1 MTQGSL
7 REGKTRRPAIE
18 EKRGVPSGSVEARKR
33 DSANA
38 LRFEASGVKSAIL
51 LLVALTSLAALAEA
65 LILAQ
70 LRLSA
75 GGMLSRIPLNPWHL
89 AALLENFSLVL
100 GIFVGLSHPGVV
112 KKLRQW
118 AVHSAALALGMP
130 FVLVLVYLIY
140 TLPTGTFSALQAAKL
155 VAYIAFPNL
164 LLLPDRLRKA
174 DHAGWR
180 DFAAMLALAFPVPA
194 HWLSSVWVL
203 PPGLNV
209 FQILFGIHDLYI
221 FQPLFCVCVGAYAFM
236 VIRNLEGVGYRLVWR
251 RADAMEG
258 ATNFAAFTLLG
269 IPLGLAL
276 NFIHPHFMSESLW
289 NVPLQFV
296 GIYVTIAI
304 PEELLFR
311 GILQNFLVRSIQRG
325 PRGLYGLLIA
335 SVVFGA
341 SHLHHAPV
349 PNWRYAIL
357 ATVAGIFYGNTYRVR
372 QRLCASAL
380 THALVDTVWRF
391 WF

>member
-1 MTQGSL
+1 M
-7 REGKTRRPAIE
+7 
-18 EKRGVPSGSVEARKR
+18 PSGSIERRSR
-33 DSANA
+33 DSGNP
-38 LRFEASGVKSAIL
+38 LRFEISEMKKAVL
-51 LLVALTSLAALAEA
+51 LVVALTALAALAEA
-65 LILAQ
+65 LILVQ
-70 LRLSA
+70 VRLGF
-75 GGMLSRIPLNPWHL
+75 GGMLSHVPLNPWHL
-89 AALLENFSLVL
+89 AALLENFALVL
-100 GIFVGLSHPGVV
+100 GIFVGFSHPGVV
-112 KKLRQW
+112 RKLRQW
-118 AVHSAALALGMP
+118 AVQSATLALGMP
-130 FVLVLVYLIY
+130 FVLVLLYLLY
-140 TLPTGTFSALQAAKL
+140 ALPTGTFSALEAAKL
-155 VAYIAFPNL
+155 VGYIAVPSL
-164 LLLPDRLRKA
+164 LLFPDRLRKA

-194 HWLSSVWVL
+194 HWLSNVWVL

-209 FQILFGIHDLYI
+209 FHILFGIHDLYI
-221 FQPLFCVCVGAYAFM
+221 FQPLFCVCAGAYAFI
-236 VIRNLEGVGYRLVWR
+236 VIRNLDGVGYRLVWR
-251 RADAMEG
+251 KGDAVEG
-258 ATNFAAFTLLG
+258 ATNFAAFSLLG

-276 NFIHPHFMSESLW
+276 NFIHPHFTNESLW
-289 NVPLQFV
+289 NVPLQFI

-325 PRGLYGLLIA
+325 PRGWYGLLIA
-335 SVVFGA
+335 SVVFGL

-357 ATVAGIFYGNTYRVR
+357 ATLAGIFYGNTYRVR